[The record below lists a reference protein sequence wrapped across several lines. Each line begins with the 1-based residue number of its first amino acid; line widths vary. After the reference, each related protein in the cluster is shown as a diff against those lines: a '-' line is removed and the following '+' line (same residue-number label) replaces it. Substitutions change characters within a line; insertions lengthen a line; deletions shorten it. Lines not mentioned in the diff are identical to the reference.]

1 MSNFY
6 LCKLDDLLQEGLFTM
21 MGNYAL
27 SSGRKDG
34 LLLGRKNLGHKIAK
48 AYTLMMKSI
57 RRNHQWFFFFPPN
70 LSNIADCL
78 KMIDLLYLSALYGQ

>member
-48 AYTLMMKSI
+48 SI
-57 RRNHQWFFFFPPN
+57 HTHDEINKKESSVVFFF
-70 LSNIADCL
+70 S
-78 KMIDLLYLSALYGQ
+78 S